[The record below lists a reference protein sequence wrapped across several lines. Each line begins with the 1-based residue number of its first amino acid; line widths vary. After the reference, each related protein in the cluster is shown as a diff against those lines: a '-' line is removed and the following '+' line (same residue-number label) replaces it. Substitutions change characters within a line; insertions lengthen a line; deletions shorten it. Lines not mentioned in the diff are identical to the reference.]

1 MVGRVIPSITQ
12 LEVSDSILEIKKQ
25 HVSAYHWP
33 SSGFILEVML
43 QECYAIISN
52 YCNNC
57 ITLLQ

>member
-1 MVGRVIPSITQ
+1 M
-12 LEVSDSILEIKKQ
+12 KQ

-43 QECYAIISN
+43 QECYKIIANIAN

-57 ITLLQ
+57 ITHLQHNF